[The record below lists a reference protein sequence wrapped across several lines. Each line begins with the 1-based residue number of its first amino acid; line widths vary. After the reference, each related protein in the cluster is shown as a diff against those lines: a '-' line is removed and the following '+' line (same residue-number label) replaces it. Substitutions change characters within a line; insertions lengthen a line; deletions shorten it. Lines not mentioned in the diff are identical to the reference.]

1 MKFNESKKE
10 EIKLYILQKIAQ
22 NSPSISKSASEAFE
36 INPSTIHSYI
46 NELIA
51 DGIVKKIKRDT
62 YELVTEN
69 HIYDLSKSKGELKND
84 TAVFNMCL
92 RSHISRFAKNV
103 QSIWNY
109 SFSEMINNA
118 MEHSEAENVKI
129 IVSQNY
135 ISTKAIIIDDG
146 VGIFNKIWDYF
157 NLDSVDD
164 AICEL
169 FKGKLTTDKENH
181 SGEGIFFSSRMM
193 DYFEIISDGKI
204 FANNKYNESIVLDL
218 QIENQKGT
226 CVNMELSNFS
236 HRNAKDIFDEYS
248 SIDEGFIKTGLPL
261 KNIFDASP
269 VSRSQAKQLCARL
282 DNFKE
287 IILDFDEIEWMG
299 QGFAHQIFVV
309 FAKHNPNIK
318 ISAVNMN
325 EDVEKM
331 YKHVILTKYA
341 E

>member
-1 MKFNESKKE
+1 MKFNENRKE
-10 EIKLYILQKIAQ
+10 EIKLYILQKIAMK
-22 NSPSISKSASEAFE
+22 STSISKSASEAFE
-36 INPSTIHSYI
+36 INPSTIHSYL
-46 NELIA
+46 NELIN
-51 DGIVKKIKRDT
+51 DGIIKKVKRDT

-69 HIYDLSKSKGELKND
+69 YTFDLSRSRGELKND
-84 TAVFNMCL
+84 SAVFNMCL
-92 RSHISRFAKNV
+92 RNQISHLGKNV
-103 QSIWNY
+103 QGIWSY
-109 SFSEMINNA
+109 AFSEMINNA
-118 MEHSEAENVKI
+118 MEHSEAENVKV

-135 ISTKAIIIDDG
+135 ISTKAIIIDNG
-146 VGIFNKIWDYF
+146 VGIFNKIKNYF
-157 NLDSVDD
+157 KLDTLDD

-181 SGEGIFFSSRMM
+181 SGEGIFFSSRLM
-193 DYFEIISDGKI
+193 DYFEIISDGKK

-236 HRNAKDIFDEYS
+236 HRRAKDVFDEYS
-248 SIDEGFIKTGLPL
+248 SIDEGFVKTGLPL

-287 IILDFDEIEWMG
+287 VILDFNEIEWMG

-309 FAKHNPNIK
+309 FAKQNPDIK

-331 YKHVILTKYA
+331 YRHVILTKYSD
-341 E
+341 